1 MNFAVAPLVAIA
13 GGVVL
18 LLAAI
23 VVLIQQRRIVEVVP
37 YSNVQLELPK
47 KWDDAEITRLLQ
59 RHADQPAV
67 LAHAISSIK
76 TRMILNQDIKTAQQ
90 RLKLV
95 ANVIEVFKLNREL
108 QGILHDVH
116 LAEKDFEIRQVEAD
130 IRLEDVQVRQK
141 SEVVL
146 RKLRPG
152 NGQAPGPPA
161 HTRAAA
167 CPAARGLG
175 SPYPETQKPQAGS
188 VEAGRRRRTR
198 PKSQRH

>member
-152 NGQAPGPPA
+152 NG
-161 HTRAAA
+161 
-167 CPAARGLG
+167 
-175 SPYPETQKPQAGS
+175 
-188 VEAGRRRRTR
+188 
-198 PKSQRH
+198 